1 MTDAIMTFGNPFP
14 VGQAPNVVIHVGIEG
29 ATVGATDKIIMP
41 IDYNTE
47 TRGMHVLGIRK
58 KMPCTGGF
66 VKTPVGLVK
75 QANAYFKQI
84 YGDTPDTPVLHIK
97 SFRFYADRT
106 SYPFNVRDYEVQDL
120 TRLQDIFD
128 LIVSNGQIVG
138 NFSAGN
144 QVPTSCT
151 VLRSHVYFYN
161 VYGYPANSPA
171 GVDVS
176 HGEQAFRDSMIAN
189 GFKLIP

>member
-1 MTDAIMTFGNPFP
+1 MADVIMTFWKSRPIGELPH
-14 VGQAPNVVIHVGIEG
+14 VVIPVSIETATGSVEMQIEYNAETQGMRVMGVQGMGSANVGG
-29 ATVGATDKIIMP
+29 LVQ
-41 IDYNTE
+41 
-47 TRGMHVLGIRK
+47 
-58 KMPCTGGF
+58 
-66 VKTPVGLVK
+66 TPLGLVK

-151 VLRSHVYFYN
+151 VLNGRVHFYN
-161 VYGYPANSPA
+161 IYGNPVNPPA
-171 GVDVS
+171 GVDAI